1 MRLIFEVRLADGDS
15 DTVNDGDGGE
25 ARGGKRHPSSS
36 SSSSSS
42 VVVAI
47 VIGSAASAFRQ
58 DGKCHHRDQHERV
71 LSRPV

>member
-25 ARGGKRHPSSS
+25 ARGGKRHP
-36 SSSSSS
+36 SSS